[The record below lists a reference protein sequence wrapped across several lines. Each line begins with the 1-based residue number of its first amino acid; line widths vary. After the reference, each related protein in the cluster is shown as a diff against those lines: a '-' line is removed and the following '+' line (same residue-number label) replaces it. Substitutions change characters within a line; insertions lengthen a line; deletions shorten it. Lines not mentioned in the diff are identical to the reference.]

1 MGSEYEVCNIINSS
15 KDWVPFSNSAVFLIP
30 YRIYHE
36 DLAKS
41 MKTRKDVRRQLE
53 VDLPRCKIFKDGDL
67 IKDWTQSSIPLK
79 LQRFCTQT
87 IMGMPVCVLQS
98 LTENIICESGER
110 NPLTFDIW
118 GEEYLIVSKQ
128 LSVRN
133 FSTYEIEEKIS
144 IEIRINLNDYWILI
158 LFKKSNVHQNPK
170 EQGKKN
176 C

>member
-1 MGSEYEVCNIINSS
+1 M
-15 KDWVPFSNSAVFLIP
+15 DSAVFLIP

-36 DLAKS
+36 DLSKS
-41 MKTRKDVRRQLE
+41 MRTRKEVRRQLE
-53 VDLPRCKIFKDGDL
+53 LDLPRSKLFIDGDL
-67 IKDWTQSSIPLK
+67 IHDWKKSSIPLK

-98 LTENIICESGER
+98 LTENIVCESGEY

-133 FSTYEIEEKIS
+133 FLTLKIEEKIS

-158 LFKKSNVHQNPK
+158 MFKKYHI
-170 EQGKKN
+170 
-176 C
+176 